1 MLGFQTEDRITF
13 DVIDLANTL
22 HASGYSAYLL
32 LDALWFIRWSLRASE
47 MILNVRISNS
57 KGSITACYLC

>member
-1 MLGFQTEDRITF
+1 M
-13 DVIDLANTL
+13 DLANTL

-47 MILNVRISNS
+47 IILNARVSNS
-57 KGSITACYLC
+57 KRGHNCMLPVLTQI

>member
-1 MLGFQTEDRITF
+1 M
-13 DVIDLANTL
+13 DLANTL

-47 MILNVRISNS
+47 IILNARVSNS
-57 KGSITACYLC
+57 KGAITACYLC

>member
-1 MLGFQTEDRITF
+1 M
-13 DVIDLANTL
+13 DLANTL

-47 MILNVRISNS
+47 IILNARVSNS
-57 KGSITACYLC
+57 KRGHNCMLPVLTQIGVVSWVRFGS

>member
-1 MLGFQTEDRITF
+1 M
-13 DVIDLANTL
+13 DLANTL

-47 MILNVRISNS
+47 IILNARVSNS
-57 KGSITACYLC
+57 KRGHNCMLPALTQIGVVSWVRFAS

>member
-1 MLGFQTEDRITF
+1 M
-13 DVIDLANTL
+13 DLANTL

-47 MILNVRISNS
+47 IILNARVSNS
-57 KGSITACYLC
+57 KGAITVLTQIGVVSWVRFAS